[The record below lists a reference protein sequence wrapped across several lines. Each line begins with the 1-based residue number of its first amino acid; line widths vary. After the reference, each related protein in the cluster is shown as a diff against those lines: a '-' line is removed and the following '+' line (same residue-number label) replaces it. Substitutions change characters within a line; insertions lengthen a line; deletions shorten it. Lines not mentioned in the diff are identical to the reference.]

1 MSSGGSGG
9 MMKLVI
15 IGLGAA
21 LLYSNF
27 GPMGLIALGVILLMT
42 AK

>member
-1 MSSGGSGG
+1 MNSSGSAIT
-9 MMKLVI
+9 KLII
-15 IGLGAA
+15 IGLGGA

-42 AK
+42 SK